1 MELTERAIAGSW
13 LLNGGRH
20 GPGGFRVG
28 QGTHVAAIW
37 RPEPCLRA
45 PFGLRG
51 GEGDENLFFPA
62 RAESW
67 EYDVGPAMHVRAHA
81 SCRPVATFLWAA
93 NMAVL
98 PTCTESTFLLVYTRC
113 ARCSV
118 VR

>member
-28 QGTHVAAIW
+28 QGTHVATIW

-51 GEGDENLFFPA
+51 GEGEAGEKNATDANKRGSASEKALLPRHVFAERLDAIWYA
-62 RAESW
+62 RE
-67 EYDVGPAMHVRAHA
+67 RASACTKTALRH
-81 SCRPVATFLWAA
+81 RPKLDNVDIV
-93 NMAVL
+93 N
-98 PTCTESTFLLVYTRC
+98 
-113 ARCSV
+113 
-118 VR
+118 